1 MPTAVQS
8 EVEQVGRGRRTSLS
22 EDDLDIDTDGHVFW
36 DGMEQMTQEDAEYH
50 EHLKAHEK
58 FIAGLPPYPG
68 TPTIPS
74 PDDVDEDKKDSPTS
88 DIQDA
93 EDEEAGLEWFEAI
106 AKNEEAAFEELIFW
120 YKNMERLSR
129 DLKARYGDCVTDRVL

>member
-1 MPTAVQS
+1 
-8 EVEQVGRGRRTSLS
+8 
-22 EDDLDIDTDGHVFW
+22 
-36 DGMEQMTQEDAEYH
+36 MTQEDAEYL
-50 EHLKAHEK
+50 EHLKVREK
-58 FIAGLPPYPG
+58 FMDGLPPYPG

-74 PDDVDEDKKDSPTS
+74 TDDIDEDKKDSPTS

-120 YKNMERLSR
+120 YKNIERLSR
-129 DLKARYGDCVTDRVL
+129 NLKAHYGDCVTDRVL

>member
-36 DGMEQMTQEDAEYH
+36 DGMEQMTQEDAEYL
-50 EHLKAHEK
+50 EHLKAQEK
-58 FIAGLPPYPG
+58 FLDGLPPNPG

-74 PDDVDEDKKDSPTS
+74 TDDVDEDKKDSPTS

-93 EDEEAGLEWFEAI
+93 EDEQAGLEWFEAI
-106 AKNEEAAFEELIFW
+106 AKNEEAAFEEIIFW

>member
-36 DGMEQMTQEDAEYH
+36 GGMEQMMQEDAEYL
-50 EHLKAHEK
+50 EHLKVREK
-58 FIAGLPPYPG
+58 FMDGLPPYPG

-74 PDDVDEDKKDSPTS
+74 TDDVNEDKKDSPTS
-88 DIQDA
+88 DIQTLRMRRQGWN
-93 EDEEAGLEWFEAI
+93 GL
-106 AKNEEAAFEELIFW
+106 K
-120 YKNMERLSR
+120 RLLKMRRRRLKSLYSGTKTWR
-129 DLKARYGDCVTDRVL
+129 D